1 MATSKNIY
9 AYEAKRK
16 IHMLIENRKKN
27 MFRVENVL
35 IMSFRRI
42 QKLPIKTMVNQL
54 LSTSKHMLTVNMEQ
68 ANILI
73 HCIG

>member
-1 MATSKNIY
+1 
-9 AYEAKRK
+9 
-16 IHMLIENRKKN
+16 

-35 IMSFRRI
+35 FMSFRRLQKL
-42 QKLPIKTMVNQL
+42 QKLPIKTMTNQL

-73 HCIG
+73 